1 VRQKLS
7 KEMYKDEFA
16 KVFLTDIMKR
26 KKKKEDEE
34 GQL

>member
-1 VRQKLS
+1 
-7 KEMYKDEFA
+7 MYKDEFA

-26 KKKKEDEE
+26 KKTKGDEE